1 MKVVQVDEK
10 IWKVSEVFNISSNTL
25 QKKIYE
31 SNLYD
36 PQLWMNSAFTLE
48 YAENI
53 TEHVTFLAE
62 LFHGLNP
69 VQVCHIA
76 LTWQEMFN
84 HT

>member
-1 MKVVQVDEK
+1 M
-10 IWKVSEVFNISSNTL
+10 
-25 QKKIYE
+25 
-31 SNLYD
+31 YD